1 MIQTKQNPNYS
12 SIASFSLKETM
23 YKFSLETV
31 LNHRKQRQEALQKEF
46 AILQK
51 ELFIERER
59 LERLEEIRRRNL
71 EELQRKQ
78 RGGTSVSGVM
88 LYDNY
93 IKQISKNLE
102 KQTDKVAEVEGNI
115 HHKRGELIEAM
126 KRRKTLDRLK
136 EKEWEAYR
144 KEFERKEQIFMGEIA
159 VSGFNRRK

>member
-1 MIQTKQNPNYS
+1 M
-12 SIASFSLKETM
+12 ASFSLKETM

-31 LNHRKQRQEALQKEF
+31 LNHRKQREEALQKEF
-46 AILQK
+46 SILQK

-59 LERLEEIRRRNL
+59 LEMLEEIRRRNL

-78 RGGTSVSGVM
+78 RGGTSASGVM

-93 IKQISKNLE
+93 IKQISKDLE
-102 KQTDKVAEVEGNI
+102 KQTDKITEGEGNL
-115 HHKRGELIEAM
+115 HQKRGELIEAM

-144 KEFERKEQIFMGEIA
+144 KEFERKEQIFMSEIA
-159 VSGFNRRK
+159 ISGFNRSKGLGKK

>member
-1 MIQTKQNPNYS
+1 M
-12 SIASFSLKETM
+12 ASFSLKETM

-31 LNHRKQRQEALQKEF
+31 LNHRKQREEALQKEF
-46 AILQK
+46 SILQK

-59 LERLEEIRRRNL
+59 LEMLEEIRRRNL

-78 RGGTSVSGVM
+78 RGGTSASGVM

-93 IKQISKNLE
+93 IKQISKDLE
-102 KQTDKVAEVEGNI
+102 KQTDKITEVEGNL
-115 HHKRGELIEAM
+115 HQKRGELIEAM

-144 KEFERKEQIFMGEIA
+144 KEFERKEQIFMSEIA
-159 VSGFNRRK
+159 ISGFNRSKGLGKK

>member
-1 MIQTKQNPNYS
+1 
-12 SIASFSLKETM
+12 M

-31 LNHRKQRQEALQKEF
+31 LNHRKQREEALQKEF
-46 AILQK
+46 SILQK

-59 LERLEEIRRRNL
+59 LEMLEEIRRRNL

-78 RGGTSVSGVM
+78 RGGTSASGVM

-93 IKQISKNLE
+93 IKQISKDLE
-102 KQTDKVAEVEGNI
+102 KQTDKITEVEGNL
-115 HHKRGELIEAM
+115 HQKRGELIEAM

-144 KEFERKEQIFMGEIA
+144 KEFERKEQIFMSEIA
-159 VSGFNRRK
+159 ISGFNRSKGLGKK

>member
-1 MIQTKQNPNYS
+1 
-12 SIASFSLKETM
+12 M

-31 LNHRKQRQEALQKEF
+31 LNHRKQREEALQKEF
-46 AILQK
+46 SILQK

-59 LERLEEIRRRNL
+59 LEMLEEIRRRNL

-78 RGGTSVSGVM
+78 RGGTSASGVM

-93 IKQISKNLE
+93 IKQISKDLE
-102 KQTDKVAEVEGNI
+102 KQTDKITEGEGNL
-115 HHKRGELIEAM
+115 HQKRGELIEAM

-144 KEFERKEQIFMGEIA
+144 KEFERKEQIFMSEIA
-159 VSGFNRRK
+159 ISGFNRSKGLGKK